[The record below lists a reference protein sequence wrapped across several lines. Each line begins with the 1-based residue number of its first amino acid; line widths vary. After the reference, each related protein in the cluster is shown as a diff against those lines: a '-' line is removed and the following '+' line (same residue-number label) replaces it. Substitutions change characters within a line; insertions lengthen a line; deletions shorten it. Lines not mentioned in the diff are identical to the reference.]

1 MVFNSEVHVCGL
13 LIVVLEVGKAAYFVF
28 WKLYQVSLSCKQAF
42 ILSLTK
48 FNRPSTFHGKK
59 KKHELIEQHDTCLLL
74 KSHYSYWNVFYL
86 VKMRNVS

>member
-59 KKHELIEQHDTCLLL
+59 K
-74 KSHYSYWNVFYL
+74 N
-86 VKMRNVS
+86 MN